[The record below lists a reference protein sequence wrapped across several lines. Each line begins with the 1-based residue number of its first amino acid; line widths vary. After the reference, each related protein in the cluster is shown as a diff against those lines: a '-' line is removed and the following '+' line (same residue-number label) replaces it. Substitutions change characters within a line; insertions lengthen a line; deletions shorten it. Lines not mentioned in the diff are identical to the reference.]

1 MSPLPENESPVL
13 PAPEKH
19 AALPA
24 HASPASTG
32 IAAEPPH
39 TGRSWKRYLII
50 SLIII
55 GFIAFVVWR
64 IRGNKAA
71 DKQQEAKAAAMADRP
86 IPVSYD
92 VVQQRTMP
100 IYLTAL
106 GTVTSYNTVT
116 VKSRVDGQI
125 TRINFREGQEVK
137 EGQLLIEIDPRPYQA
152 ALAQAQGNLV
162 RDEANAKF
170 TNAEAQRYSQ
180 LYQAGVVSKESA
192 QTQQST
198 AGQST
203 GTLAADQAAI
213 DAAKVNLIY
222 TRITAPISGVV
233 GLRQVDIGN
242 VIQANSSTGLVV
254 LTQIHPI
261 AVIFTLP
268 EDQLP
273 QVLSRTRSGQSL
285 SVEAWDRANTTKLA
299 TGKLLTVD
307 NQIDTTTGT
316 AKLKAVFDNHE
327 NQLFPNQFVNIRL
340 ITENRPNSI
349 VIPAAAIQTGSSGSF
364 VYAIDTNHPINAKS
378 STTDAASDTNGGG
391 THKRKTSGT
400 DAAANAASQTA
411 YPVVTKTVKIDLTEG
426 NLVILSSGLSQGE
439 EVVTDGQEKLKDGSK
454 VIAHPASASQ
464 TAAKDASAGV
474 STGSDATST
483 AKPGSSG
490 ASTNQSGT
498 HGGSRP

>member
-13 PAPEKH
+13 PTPEKR
-19 AALPA
+19 AALPE

-32 IAAEPPH
+32 ISAAPPPS
-39 TGRSWKRYLII
+39 GRSWKRYLIVI
-50 SLIII
+50 LVIV
-55 GFIAFVVWR
+55 GFVAFVVWR

-92 VVQQRTMP
+92 TVQQRTMP

-152 ALAQAQGNLV
+152 ALAQAQGNLI
-162 RDEANAKF
+162 RDQANAKF
-170 TNAEAQRYSQ
+170 ADAQAQRYNQ

-192 QTQQST
+192 QTQQATS
-198 AGQST
+198 GQST
-203 GTLAADQAAI
+203 GTLDGDRAAI
-213 DAAKVNLIY
+213 DAAKVNLVY

-254 LTQIHPI
+254 LTQVHPI
-261 AVIFTLP
+261 SVIFTLP

-349 VIPAAAIQTGSSGSF
+349 VIPAAAVQTGSSGSF
-364 VYAIDTNHPINAKS
+364 VYAIDTDHPVDARS
-378 STTDAASDTNGGG
+378 STADAASGTNSSA
-391 THKRKTSGT
+391 HKRKTSSS
-400 DAAANAASQTA
+400 DAAANVASQTA
-411 YPVVTKTVKIDLTEG
+411 YPVVAKPIKIDLTEG

-439 EVVTDGQEKLKDGSK
+439 KVVTDGQEKLKDGSK

-464 TAAKDASAGV
+464 NAAKDASAGV
-474 STGSDATST
+474 STGSDTTST
-483 AKPGSSG
+483 AKPTG
-490 ASTNQSGT
+490 ASTKQSGT